1 MKQNLLLRQLSSQLV
16 KGTSIISRLERGARQ
31 LNKEQI
37 PLIAQILKADAEDL
51 QTLWL
56 ADQIYAVVKGEK
68 FANEAMEVAYKK
80 II

>member
-31 LNKEQI
+31 LKKEQI

-51 QTLWL
+51 
-56 ADQIYAVVKGEK
+56 
-68 FANEAMEVAYKK
+68 
-80 II
+80 